1 MVQQTAFSAV
11 KVPFVSGIE
20 LGVSITS
27 PSSASEDIA
36 TWLEEIGTT
45 VDQLD
50 TIIFTEIV
58 NKADARGL
66 TNFQRTGEKV
76 MTLTTVIRRELA
88 VAQAGM
94 DALTPFLPDTLP
106 EPTPPLRRHVALRRG
121 EGSWRAAVDAWRAGE
136 AEAVPAG
143 EREADAHF
151 DAVGD
156 LFIALLNTPAP
167 TPEAVAEK
175 CALARQTGHH
185 RTDEFIFA
193 LERDLKALVPS
204 AVADALSEVAKG

>member
-11 KVPFVSGIE
+11 KVPYVSGIE

-106 EPTPPLRRHVALRRG
+106 EPAPSLRRSVAALRKG
-121 EGSWRAAVDAWRAGE
+121 KAWNDLLAAHRT
-136 AEAVPAG
+136 AEATDTTG
-143 EREADAHF
+143 MTDEQLEADGKAASDALQALMTARAPDMNAVREKLRIMRATDTAVYEEFF
-151 DAVGD
+151 DNILEDV
-156 LFIALLNTPAP
+156 
-167 TPEAVAEK
+167 E
-175 CALARQTGHH
+175 ALAAA
-185 RTDEFIFA
+185 EEA
-193 LERDLKALVPS
+193 
-204 AVADALSEVAKG
+204 

>member
-11 KVPFVSGIE
+11 KVPYVSGIE
-20 LGVSITS
+20 LGVSIKS

-36 TWLEEIGTT
+36 TWLEEIGAS

-50 TIIFTEIV
+50 TIIFTDIV

-88 VAQAGM
+88 VALAAI

-106 EPTPPLRRHVALRRG
+106 EPVPPLRRSVAALRKG
-121 EGSWRAAVDAWRAGE
+121 KAWNDLLAAHRAAE
-136 AEAVPAG
+136 ATGTTGMTDEQL
-143 EREADAHF
+143 
-151 DAVGD
+151 DAVG
-156 LFIALLNTPAP
+156 
-167 TPEAVAEK
+167 
-175 CALARQTGHH
+175 
-185 RTDEFIFA
+185 
-193 LERDLKALVPS
+193 KAAS
-204 AVADALSEVAKG
+204 DALHALMTARAPDMNAVREKLRIMRATDTALYQEFFDNILEDVEALSGQEPA